1 MDIERDR
8 FKQGPRFRCCI
19 DFEWCSNFSSSSGT
33 KLTFWPSN
41 VLTLYVLVSK
51 SIRTSLEIILIWADS
66 TFSSMAS
73 ILTFQHHTSR
83 MTGVGVA
90 FTQTINGLYNKV
102 KVVWVEKE
110 VSFPSIK
117 NKIKLNLLKE
127 IFCERLPLTCVCG
140 STTADKWRLM
150 PRPHCAQCSEC
161 PEWLTLLNQKPPFF
175 PPKRSK
181 TRHQSLPLKKWPPCL
196 F

>member
-1 MDIERDR
+1 MRNI
-8 FKQGPRFRCCI
+8 F
-19 DFEWCSNFSSSSGT
+19 
-33 KLTFWPSN
+33 
-41 VLTLYVLVSK
+41 
-51 SIRTSLEIILIWADS
+51 
-66 TFSSMAS
+66 FSSMAS

-161 PEWLTLLNQKPPFF
+161 QWWVSNRTFLLNFWRKNIMNLFKVVTKSKLSLTFFSNSLGQMISLYQPFHF
-175 PPKRSK
+175 FKILSEIDG
-181 TRHQSLPLKKWPPCL
+181 LLY
-196 F
+196 